1 MSGAGREVTG
11 ANSVDQTRTP
21 KQAVDSTT
29 KNGHKYADP
38 QSSDRASDLHE
49 PFYRKIAIP
58 AVVAAAPCAMAKP
71 VEP

>member
-1 MSGAGREVTG
+1 VTG
-11 ANSVDQTRTP
+11 ANNVDQAHAR
-21 KQAVDSTT
+21 KQNVDSTT

-49 PFYRKIAIP
+49 PFYRKIGIP
-58 AVVAAAPCAMAKP
+58 AVVAAPCATAKP